1 MKIHE
6 KIRLSRELKK
16 MSQESVA
23 FDLNLNQSQYS
34 RRESGEIPFSA
45 DEIGKLAPILGVK
58 VSELYGEETTVF
70 NNHNQKGGTFGKF
83 EHYIAVSDKI
93 IELYEERLKEKD
105 TIIALL
111 KERIDSI
118 NK

>member
-58 VSELYGEETTVF
+58 VSELYGEETMVF
-70 NNHNQKGGTFGKF
+70 NNHNQKGGAFG
-83 EHYIAVSDKI
+83 IAISDKI

-105 TIIALL
+105 AIIALL